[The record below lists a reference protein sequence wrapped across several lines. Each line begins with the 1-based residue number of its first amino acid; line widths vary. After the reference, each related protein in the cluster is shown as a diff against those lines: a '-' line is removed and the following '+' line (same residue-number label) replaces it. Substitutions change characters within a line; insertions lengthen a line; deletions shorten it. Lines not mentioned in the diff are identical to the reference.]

1 MSLVFLWRWGRDAR
15 ACYLT
20 HRVRDTM
27 PGSTKLSSNGRTFLG
42 SPMLG
47 EAQFCVPNN
56 NPYQIMRSTFTIE
69 LKKEKNLELDNTRLS
84 SGGPYHSGG
93 GSSTVT
99 RLPNGSLAASDAY
112 WSLIA
117 KGLGSSHSATARGLG
132 CWPCQQ
138 HTSEQ
143 RPDKE
148 TKKERK
154 GKQQGRTKGAYMKL
168 PTRMTRS
175 KIIWNPLKAK
185 IPNKNPSLITN
196 ARVLFRRSLKG

>member
-1 MSLVFLWRWGRDAR
+1 M
-15 ACYLT
+15 
-20 HRVRDTM
+20 
-27 PGSTKLSSNGRTFLG
+27 LS
-42 SPMLG
+42 

-56 NPYQIMRSTFTIE
+56 NSYKITMNTFTIE

-99 RLPNGSLAASDAY
+99 RLPNKSPAASNAS
-112 WSLIA
+112 WSLMA

-138 HTSEQ
+138 HTSGQ

-154 GKQQGRTKGAYMKL
+154 GKQQGRTKWAYRKL

-175 KIIWNPLKAK
+175 KIIWNLLKAK
-185 IPNKNPSLITN
+185 IPNKNPSLRTN
-196 ARVLFRRSLKG
+196 ARVIFRRSLKG